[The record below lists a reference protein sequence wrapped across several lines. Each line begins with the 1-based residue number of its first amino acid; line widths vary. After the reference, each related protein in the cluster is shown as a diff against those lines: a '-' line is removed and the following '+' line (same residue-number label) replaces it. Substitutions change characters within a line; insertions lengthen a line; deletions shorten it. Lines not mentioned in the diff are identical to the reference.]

1 MLGAL
6 RSAGTHHPMP
16 LPLHSLR
23 CAASS
28 PGRRGEDLL
37 ETLLRTPP
45 PEPSRASM
53 DDLGQQLQR
62 GASSSSEGGAQG
74 AAGAGLAFVRCP
86 KWSLAAATR
95 CGVVMVRARAS
106 FASATIHPAVC
117 SPPTPPP
124 RPAELYRAA
133 SFNTK
138 VGVLRSQS
146 PFYRLQ
152 QSPGAGPSS
161 APVRPGSAGAAGATA
176 AAAAEGG
183 IELKPTSANVLLGQ
197 AHLEG
202 RGKFMPAHPVPH
214 HSPGAAVR
222 RVASPLQRSGSA
234 EAG

>member
-1 MLGAL
+1 
-6 RSAGTHHPMP
+6 
-16 LPLHSLR
+16 
-23 CAASS
+23 
-28 PGRRGEDLL
+28 
-37 ETLLRTPP
+37 
-45 PEPSRASM
+45 M
-53 DDLGQQLQR
+53 DDLGQQLQH
-62 GASSSSEGGAQG
+62 GASSSSDGEVG
-74 AAGAGLAFVRCP
+74 GLAGVGMPDVTCGILVQLCVLGSLPDAATQASGATYRTAP
-86 KWSLAAATR
+86 PLAAR
-95 CGVVMVRARAS
+95 
-106 FASATIHPAVC
+106 PL
-117 SPPTPPP
+117 P
-124 RPAELYRAA
+124 RSRAELYRAA